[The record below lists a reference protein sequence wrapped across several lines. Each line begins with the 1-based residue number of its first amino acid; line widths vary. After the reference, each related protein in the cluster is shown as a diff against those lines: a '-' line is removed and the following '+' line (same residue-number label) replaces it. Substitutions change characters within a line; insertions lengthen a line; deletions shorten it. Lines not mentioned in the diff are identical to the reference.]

1 MFQHCENGV
10 CSGLITEFS
19 TNAQGYAEIELAP
32 DQGVWVREDRAP
44 LGFCAW
50 DEPRYME
57 VGQATGAQ
65 TLDDTPKTVR
75 VAIEKRDAETGE
87 CAQGHATLS
96 GALFELVDSQ
106 GNSYTAESAWHE
118 SEAGGAWIAEFPEIA
133 RGTVRIREIS
143 APKGYAVTPLPHA
156 DADGWAAVDLAPE
169 SDEACATVVL
179 TAYDRVFRGDIE
191 GAKFFE
197 HGGRKRQIAQIAPC
211 GSGIRN
217 MAARR
222 RRSCRQGLQRCPHS

>member
-32 DQGVWVREDRAP
+32 GQGVWIREDRAP

-57 VGQATGAQ
+57 VGQATGTQ

-87 CAQGHATLS
+87 RAQGHATLS

-106 GNSYTAESAWHE
+106 GNS
-118 SEAGGAWIAEFPEIA
+118 
-133 RGTVRIREIS
+133 
-143 APKGYAVTPLPHA
+143 
-156 DADGWAAVDLAPE
+156 
-169 SDEACATVVL
+169 
-179 TAYDRVFRGDIE
+179 
-191 GAKFFE
+191 
-197 HGGRKRQIAQIAPC
+197 
-211 GSGIRN
+211 
-217 MAARR
+217 
-222 RRSCRQGLQRCPHS
+222 